1 MQAALDRD
9 VERVSSLR
17 AFTVTVHTDDE
28 TRTVSCRPSDAVH
41 DAVAAAFG
49 RPVEHIEEVLLGDD
63 ALQPGETFDDWGIEA
78 STATCS
84 PNPNPR
90 RIPGWQDGARL
101 SMRLRPAKATVE
113 DVVADV
119 IELNPHL
126 TREELMEYVEVDAED
141 CLLYTSPSPRD
152 S

>member
-41 DAVAAAFG
+41 DAIAAVFEH
-49 RPVEHIEEVLLGDD
+49 PVERIEEVLLGDD
-63 ALQPGETFDDWGIEA
+63 AVQPEDTFDDWGIEA

-84 PNPNPR
+84 PNPN
-90 RIPGWQDGARL
+90 
-101 SMRLRPAKATVE
+101 
-113 DVVADV
+113 
-119 IELNPHL
+119 
-126 TREELMEYVEVDAED
+126 
-141 CLLYTSPSPRD
+141 
-152 S
+152 

>member
-9 VERVSSLR
+9 VERVSSLGV
-17 AFTVTVHTDDE
+17 FTVTVHTDDE

-41 DAVAAAFG
+41 DAVAAAFE
-49 RPVEHIEEVLLGDD
+49 RPVGHIEEVLLGFD
-63 ALQPGETFDDWGIEA
+63 AVQPGDTFDDWGIEA

-101 SMRLRPAKATVE
+101 SVRFRAAKATVE
-113 DVVADV
+113 DVADDV
-119 IELNPHL
+119 IELKNQS
-126 TREELMEYVEVDAED
+126 V
-141 CLLYTSPSPRD
+141 RD
-152 S
+152 LQQGLGGLVA